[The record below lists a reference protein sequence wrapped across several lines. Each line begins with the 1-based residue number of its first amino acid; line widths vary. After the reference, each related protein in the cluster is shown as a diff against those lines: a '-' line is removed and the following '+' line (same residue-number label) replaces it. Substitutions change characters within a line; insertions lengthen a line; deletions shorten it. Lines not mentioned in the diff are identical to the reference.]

1 MNLDTLSKVSVVMV
15 DHELLDFIEVKY
27 SVCPGWEGTSSA
39 IIVTLLET
47 WLEGAAEH
55 PIGVL

>member
-39 IIVTLLET
+39 IIVTLLEI

-55 PIGVL
+55 PVGVL